1 MSNSREIALKILM
14 RIEDGAYS
22 NLILDSELSRHE
34 LSDLDKS
41 YITRVI
47 YGVVTY
53 KLTLDYIIKKNSKIR
68 LKKISQSILNILRLG
83 IFEIYYMDKIPV
95 SATCNEY
102 VKLARKYGHNA
113 SSGFVNAILRNLS
126 KKDLE
131 ANFEGLEGIELL
143 SIKYSCPV
151 WLVEK
156 WSKQFGDIEELKKEN
171 NEKTDTCIRVNT
183 LKTNRKELKQK
194 LIDKGYEVRDGRIAD
209 ILYIKKLKGL
219 LSEELFNNGN
229 FVVQDE
235 APAVIA
241 HILQPKEGEKILDIC
256 SAPGG
261 KTTHIAQLMNDNG
274 EIVATDIHEHRVGLV
289 EQLAEKLGVKSIKA
303 QCMDATEYNP
313 EFEEKFDG
321 IVADVPCSGLG
332 VIRKKPEIK
341 WTANEEEKTDLVE
354 IQMAIL
360 NNAKRYL
367 KKGGRVV
374 YSTCTL
380 NLEENENIVKMF
392 LEENKDFKIK
402 NVEEYIPEELKSS
415 IRPEGWLIFLP
426 NQEKTDGFFAC
437 VLEKKNS

>member
-47 YGVVTY
+47 YGVITY
-53 KLTLDYIIKKNSKIR
+53 KLTLDYIVKKNSKIR

-83 IFEIYYMDKIPV
+83 IFEIYYMDKIPA

-102 VKLARKYGHNA
+102 VKLARKYGHSA

-126 KKDLE
+126 KKELE
-131 ANFEGLEGIELL
+131 ANFEGLEGEELL
-143 SIKYSCPV
+143 AVKYSCPL

-156 WSKQFGDIEELKKEN
+156 WLKQFGNIEDLLRSN
-171 NEKTDTCIRVNT
+171 NEKTDSCIRVNT
-183 LKTNRKELKQK
+183 LKISREELKQK
-194 LIDKGYEVRDGRIAD
+194 LIDKGYDVSDGRVGD

-219 LSEELFNNGN
+219 LSEDLFNDGY

-241 HILQPKEGEKILDIC
+241 HLLNPKEGEKILDIC

-261 KTTHIAQLMNDNG
+261 KTTHVAQLMNDNG
-274 EIVATDIHEHRVGLV
+274 EIIATDIHEHRVGLV
-289 EQLAEKLGVKSIKA
+289 EQLSEKLGIKSIKTE
-303 QCMDATEYNP
+303 CLDATEYKP
-313 EFEEKFDG
+313 EFEEMFDG

-341 WTANEEEKTDLVE
+341 WTANEEEIKDLVA
-354 IQMAIL
+354 IQKAIL

-367 KKGGRVV
+367 KKGGRLV
-374 YSTCTL
+374 YSTCTITA
-380 NLEENENIVKMF
+380 EENENIVKWF
-392 LEENKDFKIK
+392 LEENKEFKVRNI
-402 NVEEYIPEELKSS
+402 EEDIPEELKST
-415 IRPEGWLIFLP
+415 IKPQGWMLFLP

-437 VLEKKNS
+437 VLEKVQ

>member
-14 RIEDGAYS
+14 RIEEGAYS

-68 LKKISQSILNILRLG
+68 LKKISPSILNILRLG

-126 KKDLE
+126 KKDLKT
-131 ANFEGLEGIELL
+131 NFEGLEGNELL
-143 SIKYSCPV
+143 SIKYSCPL

-156 WSKQFGDIEELKKEN
+156 WSKQFGDIEELLKAN

-183 LKTNRKELKQK
+183 LKNSREELKQK
-194 LIDKGYEVRDGRIAD
+194 LIDKGYEVSDGKIVD

-219 LSEELFNNGN
+219 LSEELFNEGY

-235 APAVIA
+235 APAIIA
-241 HILQPKEGEKILDIC
+241 HILQPKENEEILDIC

-261 KTTHIAQLMNDNG
+261 KTTHIAQLMNDKG
-274 EIVATDIHEHRVGLV
+274 EIIATDIHEHRVGLV
-289 EQLAEKLGVKSIKA
+289 QQLAEKLGIKSIKTE
-303 QCMDATEYNP
+303 CMDATEYNP

-341 WTANEEEKTDLVE
+341 WTATEEEINDLVE
-354 IQMAIL
+354 IQKAIL

-367 KKGGRVV
+367 KKGGRLV
-374 YSTCTL
+374 YSTCTTTI
-380 NLEENENIVKMF
+380 EENENMVKWF
-392 LEENKDFKIK
+392 LEENKEFKVK
-402 NVEEYIPEELKSS
+402 NIAGYIPDKLKSIIVS
-415 IRPEGWLIFLP
+415 EGWLLFMP
-426 NQEKTDGFFAC
+426 NKEGTDGFFAC
-437 VLEKKNS
+437 VLEKE

>member
-22 NLILDSELSRHE
+22 NLILDSELSRHS
-34 LSDLDKS
+34 LSDLDKA
-41 YITRVI
+41 YVTRMI

-53 KLTLDYIIKKNSKIR
+53 KLTLDYIIKKSSKIR

-83 IFEIYYMDKIPV
+83 IYELYYMDKIPV

-102 VKLARKYGHNA
+102 VKLSRKYGHNA

-126 KKDLE
+126 KKEIE
-131 ANFEGLEGIELL
+131 ANFEGLEGNELL
-143 SIKYSCPV
+143 SVKYSCPL

-156 WSKQFGDIEELKKEN
+156 WSKQYANIEDLLKAN

-183 LKTNRKELKQK
+183 LKITREELENK
-194 LIDKGYEVRDGRIAD
+194 LIENGYEVEDGRIGD

-219 LSEELFNNGN
+219 LSEELFNEGY

-235 APAVIA
+235 APSIIA
-241 HILQPKEGEKILDIC
+241 HILEPKEGEKILDIC

-274 EIVATDIHEHRVGLV
+274 EIIATDIHEHRVGLV
-289 EQLAEKLGVKSIKA
+289 EQLAEKLGIKSIKA
-303 QCMDATEYNP
+303 ECMDATVYNN

-341 WTANEEEKTDLVE
+341 WTVSEDEISELVD
-354 IQMAIL
+354 IQKAIL

-367 KKGGRVV
+367 KKGGRLV
-374 YSTCTL
+374 YSTCT
-380 NLEENENIVKMF
+380 NTIDENENLVKWF
-392 LEENKDFKIK
+392 LEENKEFKIK
-402 NVEEYIPEELKSS
+402 NIDKCIPIELKSALK
-415 IRPEGWLIFLP
+415 PEGWLSFLP

-437 VLEKKNS
+437 VFEKV

>member
-14 RIEDGAYS
+14 RIEEGAYS

-53 KLTLDYIIKKNSKIR
+53 KLTLDYIIRKNSKIR

-126 KKDLE
+126 KKELE
-131 ANFEGLEGIELL
+131 VNFEGLEGNELL
-143 SIKYSCPV
+143 SVKYSCPL

-156 WSKQFGDIEELKKEN
+156 WSKQFGDIEELLKAN

-183 LKTNRKELKQK
+183 LKITREELKQE
-194 LIDKGYEVRDGRIAD
+194 LLDRGYEVSDGRIED

-219 LSEELFNNGN
+219 LSEELFNDGY

-235 APAVIA
+235 APAIIA
-241 HILQPKEGEKILDIC
+241 HILDPKEGEKIIDIC

-261 KTTHIAQLMNDNG
+261 KTTHIAQLMSDKG

-289 EQLAEKLGVKSIKA
+289 EQLAKKLSIKSIKA
-303 QCMDATEYNP
+303 ECMDATEYHS
-313 EFEEKFDG
+313 EFEGMFDG

-341 WTANEEEKTDLVE
+341 WTAKEEEIKDLVG
-354 IQMAIL
+354 IQKAIL

-367 KKGGRVV
+367 KKGGRLV
-374 YSTCTL
+374 YSTCT
-380 NLEENENIVKMF
+380 NNEEENENIVKWF
-392 LEENKDFKIK
+392 LQENKEFKIRK
-402 NVEEYIPEELKSS
+402 VDDLIPEGLKSS
-415 IRPEGWLIFLP
+415 IRSEGWMLFLP
-426 NQEKTDGFFAC
+426 SQENTDGFFAC
-437 VLEKKNS
+437 VLEKTQ

>member
-126 KKDLE
+126 KKELE
-131 ANFEGLEGIELL
+131 ANFEGLEGNELL
-143 SIKYSCPV
+143 SVKYSCPL
-151 WLVEK
+151 WLVDK
-156 WSKQFGDIEELKKEN
+156 WSKQFEGIKELLKAN

-183 LKTNRKELKQK
+183 LKISKEELKQK
-194 LIDKGYEVRDGRIAD
+194 LIDKGYEVSDGRIED

-219 LSEELFNNGN
+219 LSEELFNEGY

-235 APAVIA
+235 APAIIA
-241 HILQPKEGEKILDIC
+241 HILAPKEGKKILDIC

-261 KTTHIAQLMNDNG
+261 KTTHIAQLMQDKG
-274 EIVATDIHEHRVGLV
+274 EIIATDIHEHRVGLV
-289 EQLAEKLGVKSIKA
+289 EQLAEKLGIKTINTK
-303 QCMDATEYNP
+303 CMDATEYNP

-332 VIRKKPEIK
+332 VIRKKTEIK
-341 WTANEEEKTDLVE
+341 WIADEEEINDLVE
-354 IQMAIL
+354 IQKAIL
-360 NNAKRYL
+360 DNAKRYL
-367 KKGGRVV
+367 KKGGRLV
-374 YSTCTL
+374 YSTCTTTV
-380 NLEENENIVKMF
+380 EENENMIKEF
-392 LEENKDFKIK
+392 LEKNKDFKIK
-402 NVEEYIPEELKSS
+402 DVERCVPEGLKSAIKS
-415 IRPEGWLIFLP
+415 EGWLLFLP
-426 NQEKTDGFFAC
+426 HEEQTDGFFAC
-437 VLEKKNS
+437 VLEKE

>member
-14 RIEDGAYS
+14 RIEEGAYS

-68 LKKISQSILNILRLG
+68 LKKISPSILNILRLG

-126 KKDLE
+126 KKDLKT
-131 ANFEGLEGIELL
+131 NFEGLEGNELL
-143 SIKYSCPV
+143 SIKYSCPL

-156 WSKQFGDIEELKKEN
+156 WSKQFGDIEELLKAN

-183 LKTNRKELKQK
+183 LKNSREELKQK
-194 LIDKGYEVRDGRIAD
+194 LIDKGYEVSDGKIVD

-219 LSEELFNNGN
+219 LSEELFNEGY

-235 APAVIA
+235 APAIIA
-241 HILQPKEGEKILDIC
+241 HILQPKENEEILDIC

-261 KTTHIAQLMNDNG
+261 KTTHIAQLMNDKG
-274 EIVATDIHEHRVGLV
+274 EIIATDIHEHRVGLV
-289 EQLAEKLGVKSIKA
+289 QQLAEKLGIKSIKTE
-303 QCMDATEYNP
+303 CMDATEYNP

-341 WTANEEEKTDLVE
+341 WTATEEEINDLVE
-354 IQMAIL
+354 IQKAIL

-367 KKGGRVV
+367 KKGGRLV
-374 YSTCTL
+374 YSTCTTTI
-380 NLEENENIVKMF
+380 EENENMVKWF
-392 LEENKDFKIK
+392 LEENKEFKVK
-402 NVEEYIPEELKSS
+402 NIAGYIPDKLKSTITS
-415 IRPEGWLIFLP
+415 EGWLLFMP
-426 NQEKTDGFFAC
+426 NKEGTDGFFAC
-437 VLEKKNS
+437 VLEKE